1 MIQKLNKVT
10 SSQKLIYIYF
20 GFKNILVI
28 SATLPIDIMKYT
40 LPIQLSQ
47 GLNYDKVLKVSESIN
62 TDPDISLISKLGG
75 VLDMYT

>member
-28 SATLPIDIMKYT
+28 SATLPIDIMKCT

>member
-40 LPIQLSQ
+40 LPVQLAQ
-47 GLNYDKVLKVSESIN
+47 GLNYDKVLKVSESIY
-62 TDPDISLISKLGG
+62 TGADISLISKLGG

>member
-1 MIQKLNKVT
+1 
-10 SSQKLIYIYF
+10 
-20 GFKNILVI
+20 
-28 SATLPIDIMKYT
+28 MKYT
-40 LPIQLSQ
+40 LPIQLAQ